1 MITKLLTKND
11 LPQFSEVSS
20 TSFIHDAAETEF
32 DETKDIFGT
41 FIDNGKTLISQIEC
55 GYKSSF
61 YGEKPLLCAAVGG
74 VASKPEYRR
83 LGGVRATFNKVFEA
97 ALNKGC
103 AVSILYP
110 FSIEY
115 YRKFGYETIFKYI
128 NARCSFK
135 AFEKIERFTD
145 VTIATKDKKDEIT
158 EVYRKNAQKSNM
170 MFERSDGEG
179 FCLTPYNSCKYT
191 YFINDDEGSGYIFFS
206 ANRTE
211 RTIKVDEILFSDKK
225 ALLKLLGFL
234 RSYDGNY
241 DTVIFEKLPV
251 NTPVLNMLSDEN
263 RLISRNLLYGGSA
276 RILDIKAVLEANK
289 YPLSY
294 GKFAVKI
301 TDKEIESNN
310 GVYFTEYENG
320 KCKVTKKDSGEY
332 DISLDAPAAAR
343 IFLAGEGLTL
353 NDISYIDNVEIKT
366 DCEDFLR
373 AFPKR
378 TTCFYEDF

>member
-20 TSFIHDAAETEF
+20 TAFIHDAAETEF

-41 FIDNGKTLISQIEC
+41 FINDGKTLISQIEC
-55 GYKSSF
+55 GYKTLF

-83 LGGVRATFNKVFEA
+83 AGGVRATFNKVFENA
-97 ALNKGC
+97 ITKGC

-128 NARCSFK
+128 NAQCSFK

-145 VTIATKDKKDEIT
+145 VTVATEDKKDELT
-158 EVYRKNAQKSNM
+158 EIYRKIAQKSNK
-170 MFERSDGEG
+170 MFERNDGEG

-191 YFINDDEGSGYIFFS
+191 YFINQGEDLGYIFFTP
-206 ANRTE
+206 NRSE
-211 RTIKVDEILFSDKK
+211 RTIKVDEILFSDKET
-225 ALLKLLGFL
+225 LLKLLGFL
-234 RSYDGNY
+234 RTYDGNY
-241 DTVIFEKLPV
+241 DTVVFEKLPL

-263 RLISRNLLYGGSA
+263 RLIKRNLFHGGSG

-301 TDKEIESNN
+301 IDKEIESN
-310 GVYFTEYENG
+310 GGIYFVEYENG
-320 KCKVTKKDSGEY
+320 KCKVTKKDFGEY

-343 IFLAGEGLTL
+343 ILLAGEGLTL
-353 NDISYIDNVEIKT
+353 NEIGYIDNVEIKT
-366 DCEDFLR
+366 DCEDFLK